1 MSKETIFKIRE
12 AEAEAERI
20 LAEAEAE
27 AKRMLADARE
37 NAERLCGATER
48 EISEELNQMTE
59 QIRVKTLEHVS
70 RVTEEANAEADAL
83 EEQVKLTRRAAEKI
97 VIGGLEA
104 KCR

>member
-27 AKRMLADARE
+27 AARMLADARA
-37 NAERLCGATER
+37 NATRLCETTERDTSERLKE
-48 EISEELNQMTE
+48 MTE
-59 QIRVKTLEHVS
+59 QIRAKTEEHVS

-83 EEQVKLTRRAAEKI
+83 EERIKLTRKSAEKI